1 MYIKIAE
8 LAAYLELPEE
18 YIVQQVRK
26 GHVRTV
32 FDGQEYLVNREQFL
46 WHKEQ
51 LDLKRRQIK
60 EEIEEPLPE
69 DWDAKD
75 ED

>member
-1 MYIKIAE
+1 MYISISE
-8 LAAYLELPEE
+8 LAAYLELSEE
-18 YIVQQVRK
+18 YIVQQIRL
-26 GHVRTV
+26 GHVKAI
-32 FDGQEYLVNREQFL
+32 FDGKEYLLNREQFI

-51 LDLKRRQIK
+51 LDLKRKQLAQ
-60 EEIEEPLPE
+60 EAEEPLPE

>member
-1 MYIKIAE
+1 MYVTISE
-8 LAAYLELPEE
+8 LAAYLDLPEE
-18 YIVQQVRK
+18 YIAKQVK
-26 GHVRTV
+26 LGHVKTV
-32 FDGQEYLVNREQFL
+32 FDGEKHLINREQFL

-51 LDLKRRQIK
+51 LDIKRKQLAQ
-60 EEIEEPLPE
+60 EAEEPLPE

>member
-1 MYIKIAE
+1 MYVTISE
-8 LAAYLELPEE
+8 LAAYLELTED
-18 YIVQQVRK
+18 YLLHQIKRGQVK
-26 GHVRTV
+26 VV
-32 FDGQEYLVNREQFL
+32 FDGEKYLVNRENFL

-51 LDLKRRQIK
+51 LDLKRRQLAA
-60 EEIEEPLPE
+60 EAEEPLPE

>member
-1 MYIKIAE
+1 MYVTVKE
-8 LAAYLELPEE
+8 LADFLELTED
-18 YIVQQVRK
+18 YILTQIRL
-26 GHVRTV
+26 GHVKAV
-32 FDGQEYLVNREQFL
+32 SDGETFLVNKEQFM

-51 LDLKRRQIK
+51 LDLKRKQLAL
-60 EEIEEPLPE
+60 EAEEPIPE

>member
-1 MYIKIAE
+1 
-8 LAAYLELPEE
+8 
-18 YIVQQVRK
+18 
-26 GHVRTV
+26 
-32 FDGQEYLVNREQFL
+32 L

-51 LDLKRRQIK
+51 LDLKRKQLAQ
-60 EEIEEPLPE
+60 EAEEPLPE

>member
-1 MYIKIAE
+1 MYVTISE
-8 LAAYLELPEE
+8 LAAYLELPED
-18 YIVQQVRK
+18 YIHHQIKRGQLK
-26 GHVRTV
+26 TV
-32 FDGQEYLVNREQFL
+32 FDGENYLVNRENFL

-51 LDLKRRQIK
+51 LDLKRKQL
-60 EEIEEPLPE
+60 ELEAEEPIPE

>member
-1 MYIKIAE
+1 MYITVAE
-8 LAAYLELPEE
+8 LAEYLELPEA
-18 YIVQQVRK
+18 YLQQQIQL
-26 GHVRTV
+26 GHIKA
-32 FDGQEYLVNREQFL
+32 FHDGKQQLINRDQFM

-51 LDLKRRQIK
+51 LDLKRKQLAA
-60 EEIEEPLPE
+60 EMEEPLPE

>member
-1 MYIKIAE
+1 MYVTVKE
-8 LAAYLELPEE
+8 LAKYLDLSED
-18 YIVQQVRK
+18 YILQQIRL
-26 GHVRTV
+26 GHVKTI
-32 FDGQEYLVNREQFL
+32 FDGENHLLNQEQFL

-51 LDLKRRQIK
+51 LDIKRKQLTL
-60 EEIEEPLPE
+60 EAEEPIPE